1 MYRFREG
8 LRARALALA
17 EVAATALPGTVLLVG
32 SFARG
37 DFSEDSDVDLL
48 VVAEFSEPPH
58 RRLLDVDVPPGVE
71 VIALTPR
78 EAFRAVERCYPVAE
92 DVALGV
98 VLKDELGIAQR
109 LVESA
114 RRCRFPEGTGAG
126 RSGASQSGPLPPQD
140 TGGPGLEADRAAT

>member
-1 MYRFREG
+1 MFRFREA
-8 LRARALALA
+8 LRAKALALA
-17 EVAATALPGTVLLVG
+17 KAAAEALPGTVFLVG

-109 LVESA
+109 LVEFA
-114 RRCRFPEGTGAG
+114 RRCRSPEGAE
-126 RSGASQSGPLPPQD
+126 ASQSGPPSPQD
-140 TGGPGLEADRAAT
+140 AGGPGLEAGRAAT

>member
-1 MYRFREG
+1 MEGVFRFRET

-17 EVAATALPGTVLLVG
+17 KAAAEALPGTVFLVG

-58 RRLLDVDVPPGVE
+58 RRLLDADIPPGVE

-78 EAFRAVERCYPVAE
+78 EALRAVERCYPIAR
-92 DVALGV
+92 DLALGV
-98 VLKDELGIAQR
+98 VLRDGLGIAER
-109 LVESA
+109 LVELA
-114 RRCRFPEGTGAG
+114 RRCK
-126 RSGASQSGPLPPQD
+126 
-140 TGGPGLEADRAAT
+140 